1 MQPYPENMNLPIAK
15 KRWHATVSNS
25 KKMHPA
31 VARLFA
37 AMDNFDNSG
46 LDPADW
52 DEAKRVIAEEEA
64 RRERELIE
72 LAERYE

>member
-1 MQPYPENMNLPIAK
+1 
-15 KRWHATVSNS
+15 
-25 KKMHPA
+25 MHPA
-31 VARLFA
+31 IARLFA

-52 DEAKRVIAEEEA
+52 DEAKRVIAEEEVK
-64 RRERELIE
+64 RERELIE

>member
-1 MQPYPENMNLPIAK
+1 MQPYPENMNLPTAK
-15 KRWHATVSNS
+15 KREYAPVSNS
-25 KKMHPA
+25 KRMHPA

-37 AMDNFDNSG
+37 AMDNFDNSD
-46 LDPADW
+46 LDPVDW
-52 DEAKRVIAEEEA
+52 DEAKIALAEEEV